1 MEIRRVLFGAL
12 LLCFAVSASAA
23 PITYDVTINTSSIA
37 GVAGS
42 LDFNFSP
49 GPLTTQAA
57 SLQILGLS
65 SDGTSVG
72 PPALT
77 GDVSGVL
84 PSTLTFDNGTVF
96 NDYFEG
102 FTYGSTLSFDVS
114 LYGPALSS
122 PDGVSTSGS
131 LFAFSMFSDAAGTT
145 PALTNDTTDGFAFIV
160 NVNPDGSTTLT
171 DYSDQT
177 SVGPETSATP
187 EPGSLL
193 LVASGLA
200 MLTIV
205 LLRRKSLASK
215 QA

>member
-1 MEIRRVLFGAL
+1 MTRACITSRSATAG
-12 LLCFAVSASAA
+12 SASARPTDA
-23 PITYDVTINTSSIA
+23 DRLNLQRLPGRIA
-37 GVAGS
+37 CFGARS
-42 LDFNFSP
+42 
-49 GPLTTQAA
+49 QH
-57 SLQILGLS
+57 
-65 SDGTSVG
+65 GTRFCVC
-72 PPALT
+72 
-77 GDVSGVL
+77 VVL
-84 PSTLTFDNGTVF
+84 PV
-96 NDYFEG
+96 
-102 FTYGSTLSFDVS
+102 VA
-114 LYGPALSS
+114 ALSS